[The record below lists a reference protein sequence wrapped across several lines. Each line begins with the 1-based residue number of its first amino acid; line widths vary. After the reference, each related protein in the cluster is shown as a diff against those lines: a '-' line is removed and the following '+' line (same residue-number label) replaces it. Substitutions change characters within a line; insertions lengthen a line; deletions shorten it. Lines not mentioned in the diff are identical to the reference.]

1 MDVRLPRLGEGAD
14 SGTVA
19 SIFVKEGDQVKPD
32 QPVLELE
39 SEKAVASIPVPVG
52 GTVTK
57 LFVKEGDVIKVG
69 QLIMSVAE
77 AAGGT
82 RAAQASAAPTKRE
95 EPEPIQTPSP
105 LTLLASPPRVS
116 VVHEQLD
123 GPMPAASPTVRRVAR
138 DLNIDLRRV
147 KGSERGGRVAMEDL
161 RAYVQWLQAKAFES
175 RGSGASAAASGPSID
190 FARWG
195 SVETKKLTTLRKA
208 ISGKMV
214 ESWTRAPQ
222 VTQFDDADVTR
233 IMELRKNYAASFE
246 KQGARLTMMP
256 FVLHVLADVLKKHPI
271 FNASLDETAGEIV
284 FKQYYHIGIAV
295 DTEHGLMV
303 PVLRDVDKKSMVQL
317 SKELHLL
324 AERARERKISLEE
337 MQGGSFS
344 ISNQGGLGG
353 AHFTPIV
360 NTPEVAI
367 LGMGRSSQRPVV
379 RNNNI
384 EVRTMLPLGLSY
396 DHRLIDG
403 ANAARFIVD
412 LVQAIEN
419 YPEDALKI

>member
-52 GTVTK
+52 GIVTK

-77 AAGGT
+77 AAGAL
-82 RAAQASAAPTKRE
+82 RNEQAGAAPAKTE

-105 LTLLASPPRVS
+105 QTQSLPPPVAA
-116 VVHEQLD
+116 VVREQLD

-138 DLNIDLRRV
+138 DLDIDLRRV
-147 KGSERGGRVAMEDL
+147 NGSERGGRVAMEDL
-161 RAYVQWLQAKAFES
+161 RAYVQWLQAKAFEP
-175 RGSGASAAASGPSID
+175 RTGAATAPAQPPAVD
-190 FARWG
+190 FAKWG
-195 SVETKKLTTLRKA
+195 RIETKKLTTLRKT
-208 ISGKMV
+208 ISAKMV

-222 VTQFDDADVTR
+222 VTQFDDADVTW
-233 IMELRKNYAASFE
+233 IMELRKNHAASFE

-256 FVLHVLADVLKKHPI
+256 FVLRAVADVLKKHPI
-271 FNASLDETAGEIV
+271 FNSSLDETAGEIV
-284 FKQYYHIGIAV
+284 YKQYCHIGIAV

-303 PVLRDVDKKSMVQL
+303 PVIRDVDKKSLLQL
-317 SKELHLL
+317 SIELHTL
-324 AERARERKISLEE
+324 AERARERKITLEE

-379 RNNNI
+379 RDNKI
-384 EVRTMLPLGLSY
+384 EIRTMLPLGLSY
-396 DHRLIDG
+396 DHRIIDG

-412 LVQAIEN
+412 LVQAIEKF
-419 YPEDALKI
+419 PEDALKI